1 MYSVLASPVDS
12 VLDNRG
18 YGKSYN
24 ILNNLESADFD
35 VEAFVGRNNTEVTC
49 ENVNVVSLNSDTQL
63 EYILDTYSRVYERL
77 RADEVDIYHHMH
89 LSFRW
94 FNPLLVA
101 GAAEDV
107 PVLIGPVQAGHEV
120 MPEGF
125 KTLLDKSL
133 GINVPKSVSDPLYR
147 FVRAGRSALDPF
159 RIELYRRTLQRA
171 DRIVAVHQEAKDH
184 VSKFVDESKIDIVP
198 LGVDPNEFTFRER
211 RRTTNLVTIGELKR
225 RKGFDLLLG
234 AMERVVATVPDVHLH
249 VFGKGPMRSKL
260 EKQARESGIAGNVTF
275 HGFVSQNIL
284 REHLADARAFVHPSR
299 SESFSLVRLEAMA
312 TGVPAIVT
320 DTSGAAEMVRN
331 GTDGYVLPKENVQ
344 ALEESIL
351 TLLTD
356 FDLAQSMGKSAREHV
371 ETRYDWRDIGRQ
383 YVEIYQDLI

>member
-24 ILNNLESADFD
+24 ILNNLKSADFD
-35 VEAFVGRNNTEVTC
+35 VEAYVGRNKTEVMC
-49 ENVNVVSLNSDTQL
+49 ENVNVVSLDTDTQL
-63 EYILDTYSRVYERL
+63 QYILDSYSRVYECL
-77 RADEVDIYHHMH
+77 RAGKVDIYHHMH

-101 GAAEDV
+101 GAAENV

-133 GINVPKSVSDPLYR
+133 GIDVPKSVSDPLYR
-147 FVRAGRSALDPF
+147 MVKAGRSALDPL

-171 DRIVAVHQEAKDH
+171 DRIVAVHREAKDH
-184 VSKFVDESKIDIVP
+184 VSQFVDESKIDVVP

-211 RRTTNLVTIGELKR
+211 RRTKNLVAIGELKR
-225 RKGFDLLLG
+225 RKGFDLLLS
-234 AMERVVATVPDVHLH
+234 AMERVVADVPDVHLH
-249 VFGKGPMRSKL
+249 IFGKGPMRSEL
-260 EKQARESGIAGNVTF
+260 EKQAQQNSIAANVTF
-275 HGFVSQNIL
+275 HGYVSQETL

-312 TGVPAIVT
+312 AGVPAIVT

-344 ALEESIL
+344 ALEESML
-351 TLLTD
+351 SLLTD

-371 ETRYDWRDIGRQ
+371 EKRYDWRDIGRQ
-383 YVEIYQDLI
+383 YVNIYQELI